1 MMKSILNY
9 LVFDK
14 EMVEKIKTSNPSKE
28 LLYTQLIGGKI
39 TLQEYLQISR

>member
-1 MMKSILNY
+1 MKSILNF

-14 EMVEKIKTSNPSKE
+14 EIVENAKASKPSKE

-39 TLQEYLQISR
+39 TLQEYLQMSR